1 MHACHKTLKVSRA
14 PSMQLIG
21 CFCAEEVIPL
31 QGYITR
37 SVEVTAQEWQHLTQ
51 QDVTAVLASHNRP
64 KLGWCQQAAAVCR
77 ACMCMTPCASCPDLE
92 EACSEAASA
101 RRYRWRLQLTRF
113 CTAVKVQSQSVPLW
127 SAQYVMLYTAEQHL
141 PDNTG
146 SSGNPYAPPLSY
158 VCEPERPGALQ
169 QSYFSLGG

>member
-1 MHACHKTLKVSRA
+1 MHACHKTLRFTKA
-14 PSMQLIG
+14 PSMQLKG

-37 SVEVTAQEWQHLTQ
+37 SIEVTAQEWQHLTQ

-64 KLGWCQQAAAVCR
+64 KRGWCQQAAAVCR

-113 CTAVKVQSQSVPLW
+113 CTAVIVQSRASHSGVH
-127 SAQYVMLYTAEQHL
+127 SMLCC
-141 PDNTG
+141 N
-146 SSGNPYAPPLSY
+146 
-158 VCEPERPGALQ
+158 R
-169 QSYFSLGG
+169 